1 LAQRANFLFVI
12 TQQHITGLILAGGR
26 GMRMGGVD
34 KGLQTL
40 QGKPMI
46 EHVILRLQP
55 QVDRIMIN
63 ANQNQDSYREFNV
76 PVWSDAQNDFAGPL
90 AGMQAGLMHC
100 ETPYLLTVPCDTP
113 ILPINL
119 VAQLASALE
128 QSEADIAVANTKEG
142 ERIHRQPVFCL
153 MKKTVLNNLNAALE
167 RGVRKVDQWLAE
179 NKLVDV
185 VFDDEA
191 AFANI
196 NTLEE
201 LQRIESDA

>member
-1 LAQRANFLFVI
+1 VI
-12 TQQHITGLILAGGR
+12 TKQHITGLILAGGR

-46 EHVILRLQP
+46 AHVIQRLQP

-63 ANQNQDSYREFNV
+63 ANQNHERYREFQL
-76 PVWSDAQNDFAGPL
+76 PVWSDQENNFAGPL
-90 AGMQAGLMHC
+90 AGMQAGLIHC
-100 ETPYLLTVPCDTP
+100 DTAYMLTAPCDTP
-113 ILPINL
+113 FLPTNL
-119 VAQLASALE
+119 VAQLVTALE
-128 QSEADIAVANTKEG
+128 LNQADIAVVNTKENNLVQ
-142 ERIHRQPVFCL
+142 RQPVFCL
-153 MKKTVLNNLNAALE
+153 MKKTVLMNLTAALE

-201 LQRIESDA
+201 LKRSESHAL

>member
-1 LAQRANFLFVI
+1 MI
-12 TQQHITGLILAGGR
+12 TQQDITGLILAGGR

-46 EHVILRLQP
+46 AHVLQRLQP

-63 ANQNQDSYREFNV
+63 ANQNHERYREFNF
-76 PVWSDAQNDFAGPL
+76 PVWSDEKNDYAGPL
-90 AGMQAGLMHC
+90 AGMQAGLIHC
-100 ETPYLLTVPCDTP
+100 ETAYMLTVPCDTP
-113 ILPINL
+113 VLPTDL
-119 VAQLASALE
+119 VTQLATALE
-128 QSEADIAVANTKEG
+128 KSTADIAVANTKQYD
-142 ERIHRQPVFCL
+142 RIQRQPVFCL
-153 MKKTVLNNLNAALE
+153 MKKTVLTDLTAALE
-167 RGVRKVDQWLAE
+167 RGVRKVDLWLAE
-179 NKLVDV
+179 KKLVDV

-201 LQRIESDA
+201 LNHIQLT

>member
-1 LAQRANFLFVI
+1 VI

-46 EHVILRLQP
+46 AHVIQRLQP

-63 ANQNQDSYREFNV
+63 ANQNLDRYREFNF
-76 PVWSDAQNDFAGPL
+76 PVWSDEKNDYAGPL
-90 AGMQAGLMHC
+90 AGMQAGLIHC
-100 ETPYLLTVPCDTP
+100 ETAYMLTVPCDTP
-113 ILPINL
+113 MLPTDL
-119 VAQLASALE
+119 VTQLATALE
-128 QSEADIAVANTKEG
+128 KSTADIAVANTKQHD
-142 ERIHRQPVFCL
+142 RIHRQPVFCL
-153 MKKTVLNNLNAALE
+153 MKKTVLTDLTTALE
-167 RGVRKVDQWLAE
+167 RGVRKVDLWLAE
-179 NKLVDV
+179 KKLVDV
-185 VFDDEA
+185 MFDDEA

-201 LQRIESDA
+201 LNHIQLT

>member
-1 LAQRANFLFVI
+1 VI

-46 EHVILRLQP
+46 AHVIQRLQP

-63 ANQNQDSYREFNV
+63 ANQNLDRYREFNF
-76 PVWSDAQNDFAGPL
+76 PVLSDEKNDYAGPL
-90 AGMQAGLMHC
+90 AGMQAGLIHC
-100 ETPYLLTVPCDTP
+100 ETAYMLTVPCDTP
-113 ILPINL
+113 MLPTDL
-119 VAQLASALE
+119 VTQLATALE
-128 QSEADIAVANTKEG
+128 KSTADIAVANTKQHD
-142 ERIHRQPVFCL
+142 RIHRQPVFCL
-153 MKKTVLNNLNAALE
+153 MKKTVLTDLTTALE
-167 RGVRKVDQWLAE
+167 RGVRKVDLWLAE
-179 NKLVDV
+179 KKLVDV
-185 VFDDEA
+185 MFDDEA

-201 LQRIESDA
+201 LNYIQLT

>member
-1 LAQRANFLFVI
+1 
-12 TQQHITGLILAGGR
+12 
-26 GMRMGGVD
+26 MGGVD

-40 QGKPMI
+40 QGKPMVA
-46 EHVILRLQP
+46 HVIQRLQP

-63 ANQNQDSYREFNV
+63 ANQNQDRYLEFNV
-76 PVWSDAQNDFAGPL
+76 PVWSDEENDFAGPL
-90 AGMQAGLMHC
+90 AGMQAGLIHC
-100 ETPYLLTVPCDTP
+100 ETPYMLTVPCDTP
-113 ILPINL
+113 MLASDL
-119 VAQLASALE
+119 VAKLVNALE
-128 QSEADIAVANTKEG
+128 QSEADIAVANTIEG
-142 ERIHRQPVFCL
+142 DRVYRQPVFCL
-153 MKKTVLNNLNAALE
+153 MKKTVLTNLTAALE

-201 LQRIESDA
+201 LNHIQLT

>member
-1 LAQRANFLFVI
+1 VI

-46 EHVILRLQP
+46 AHVIQRLQP

-63 ANQNQDSYREFNV
+63 ANQNHERYREFNF
-76 PVWSDAQNDFAGPL
+76 PVWSDEKNDYAGPL
-90 AGMQAGLMHC
+90 AGMQAGLIHC
-100 ETPYLLTVPCDTP
+100 ETAYMLTVPCDTP
-113 ILPINL
+113 MLPTDL
-119 VAQLASALE
+119 VTQLATALE
-128 QSEADIAVANTKEG
+128 KSTADIAVANTKQ
-142 ERIHRQPVFCL
+142 HDHMQRQPVFCL
-153 MKKTVLNNLNAALE
+153 MKKTVLTDLTTALE
-167 RGVRKVDQWLAE
+167 RGVRKVDLWLAE
-179 NKLVDV
+179 KKLVDV

-201 LQRIESDA
+201 LNHIQLT

>member
-1 LAQRANFLFVI
+1 VI

-46 EHVILRLQP
+46 AHVIQRLQP

-63 ANQNQDSYREFNV
+63 ANQNLDRYREFNF
-76 PVWSDAQNDFAGPL
+76 PVWSDEKNDYAGPL
-90 AGMQAGLMHC
+90 AGMQAGLIHC
-100 ETPYLLTVPCDTP
+100 ETAYMLTVPCDTP
-113 ILPINL
+113 MLPTDL
-119 VAQLASALE
+119 VTQLATALE
-128 QSEADIAVANTKEG
+128 KSTADIAVANTKQHD
-142 ERIHRQPVFCL
+142 RIQRQPVFCL
-153 MKKTVLNNLNAALE
+153 MKKTVLTDLTAALE
-167 RGVRKVDQWLAE
+167 RGVRKVDLWLAE
-179 NKLVDV
+179 KKLVDV
-185 VFDDEA
+185 MFDDEA

-201 LQRIESDA
+201 LNHIQLT

>member
-1 LAQRANFLFVI
+1 VI

-46 EHVILRLQP
+46 AHVIQILQP

-63 ANQNQDSYREFNV
+63 ANQNHERYREFNF
-76 PVWSDAQNDFAGPL
+76 PVWSDEKNDYAGPL
-90 AGMQAGLMHC
+90 AGMQAGLIHC
-100 ETPYLLTVPCDTP
+100 ETAYMLTVPCDTP
-113 ILPINL
+113 MLPTDL
-119 VAQLASALE
+119 VTQLATALE
-128 QSEADIAVANTKEG
+128 KSTADIAVANTKQHDL
-142 ERIHRQPVFCL
+142 IQRQPVFCL
-153 MKKTVLNNLNAALE
+153 MKKTVLTDLTTALE
-167 RGVRKVDQWLAE
+167 RGVRKVDLWLAE
-179 NKLVDV
+179 KKLVDV

-201 LQRIESDA
+201 LNHIQLT

>member
-1 LAQRANFLFVI
+1 MI
-12 TQQHITGLILAGGR
+12 TQQDITGLILAGGR

-46 EHVILRLQP
+46 AHVLQRLQP

-63 ANQNQDSYREFNV
+63 ANQNHERYREFNF
-76 PVWSDAQNDFAGPL
+76 PVWSDEKNDYAGPL
-90 AGMQAGLMHC
+90 AGMQAGLIHC
-100 ETPYLLTVPCDTP
+100 ETAYMLTVPCDTP
-113 ILPINL
+113 MLPTDL
-119 VAQLASALE
+119 VTQLATALE
-128 QSEADIAVANTKEG
+128 KSTADIAVANTKQHD
-142 ERIHRQPVFCL
+142 RIHRQPVFCL
-153 MKKTVLNNLNAALE
+153 MKKTVLTDLTTALE
-167 RGVRKVDQWLAE
+167 RGVRKVDLWLAE
-179 NKLVDV
+179 KKLVDV

-201 LQRIESDA
+201 LNHIQLT

>member
-1 LAQRANFLFVI
+1 MI

-46 EHVILRLQP
+46 AHVIQRLQP

-63 ANQNQDSYREFNV
+63 ANQNLDRYREFNF
-76 PVWSDAQNDFAGPL
+76 PVWSDEKNDYAGPL
-90 AGMQAGLMHC
+90 AGMQAGLIHC
-100 ETPYLLTVPCDTP
+100 ETAYMLTVPCDTP
-113 ILPINL
+113 MLPTDL
-119 VAQLASALE
+119 VTQLATALE
-128 QSEADIAVANTKEG
+128 KSTADIAVANTKQHD
-142 ERIHRQPVFCL
+142 RIQRQPVFCL
-153 MKKTVLNNLNAALE
+153 MKKTVLTDLTAALE
-167 RGVRKVDQWLAE
+167 RGVRKVDLWLAE
-179 NKLVDV
+179 KKLVDV
-185 VFDDEA
+185 MFDDEA

-201 LQRIESDA
+201 LNHIQLT

>member
-1 LAQRANFLFVI
+1 MADHANFIIVI
-12 TQQHITGLILAGGR
+12 THQQITGLILAGGR

-46 EHVILRLQP
+46 AHVIQRLQP

-63 ANQNQDSYREFNV
+63 ANQNQDRYREFNLS
-76 PVWSDAQNDFAGPL
+76 VWSDEENNFAGPL
-90 AGMQAGLMHC
+90 AGMQAGLIHC
-100 ETPYLLTVPCDTP
+100 ETAYMLTVPCDTP
-113 ILPINL
+113 MLPTDL
-119 VAQLASALE
+119 VAKLARALE
-128 QSEADIAVANTKEG
+128 QSQADIAVANTKD
-142 ERIHRQPVFCL
+142 RDHLQRQPVFCL
-153 MKKTVLNNLNAALE
+153 MKKTVLTNLTSALA

-179 NKLVDV
+179 NKTIDV

-201 LQRIESDA
+201 LQRSESHT

>member
-1 LAQRANFLFVI
+1 MI

-46 EHVILRLQP
+46 MHVMQRLQP

-63 ANQNQDSYREFNV
+63 ANQNLNRYREFSF
-76 PVWSDAQNDFAGPL
+76 PVWSDEKNDYAGPL
-90 AGMQAGLMHC
+90 AGMQAGLIHC
-100 ETPYLLTVPCDTP
+100 ETAYMLTVPCDTP
-113 ILPINL
+113 MLPTDL
-119 VAQLASALE
+119 VTQLATALE
-128 QSEADIAVANTKEG
+128 KSTADIAVANTKQHD
-142 ERIHRQPVFCL
+142 RIQRQPVFCL
-153 MKKTVLNNLNAALE
+153 MKKTVLTDLTAALE
-167 RGVRKVDQWLAE
+167 RGVRKVDLWLAE
-179 NKLVDV
+179 KNVVDV
-185 VFDDEA
+185 VFDDET

-201 LQRIESDA
+201 LNHIQLT

>member
-1 LAQRANFLFVI
+1 
-12 TQQHITGLILAGGR
+12 
-26 GMRMGGVD
+26 MRMGGVD

-55 QVDRIMIN
+55 QVDRVMIN

-90 AGMQAGLMHC
+90 AGMQAGLIHC
-100 ETPYLLTVPCDTP
+100 DTAYMLTVPCDTP
-113 ILPINL
+113 MLPVNL
-119 VAQLASALE
+119 VAQLATALE

-142 ERIHRQPVFCL
+142 ERIDRQPVFCL
-153 MKKTVLNNLNAALE
+153 MKKTVLTDLTTALD
-167 RGVRKVDQWLAE
+167 RGVRKVDLWLAE
-179 NKLVDV
+179 KNVVDV
-185 VFDDEA
+185 VFDDET

-201 LQRIESDA
+201 LNHIQLT

>member
-1 LAQRANFLFVI
+1 VI

-46 EHVILRLQP
+46 AHVIQRLHP

-63 ANQNQDSYREFNV
+63 ANQNLDRYREFNF
-76 PVWSDAQNDFAGPL
+76 PVWSDEKNDYAGPL
-90 AGMQAGLMHC
+90 AGMQAGLIHC
-100 ETPYLLTVPCDTP
+100 ETAYMLTVPCDTP
-113 ILPINL
+113 MLPTDL
-119 VAQLASALE
+119 VTQLATALE
-128 QSEADIAVANTKEG
+128 KSTADIAVANTKQHD
-142 ERIHRQPVFCL
+142 RIQRQPVFCL
-153 MKKTVLNNLNAALE
+153 MKKTVLTDLTTALE
-167 RGVRKVDQWLAE
+167 RGVRKVDLWLAE
-179 NKLVDV
+179 KNVVDV
-185 VFDDEA
+185 VFDDET

-201 LQRIESDA
+201 LNHIQLT